1 MQKLWSRT
9 RLHLSHDGSQICD
22 SHPGRTGSD
31 SRMGSCYQVHKVL
44 SCRPDYGFFFC
55 LYFYK
60 IERSIWNF
68 GFGNPLIV
76 RSLMSCCGNLGNNAE
91 NSAKDRG
98 LACGLSE
105 GNKDL
110 VRATHM
116 IERFWAPGA
125 STTHSRLDPLR
136 ALSYQ
141 DSSS

>member
-1 MQKLWSRT
+1 MAARFVT
-9 RLHLSHDGSQICD
+9 V
-22 SHPGRTGSD
+22 T
-31 SRMGSCYQVHKVL
+31 QVGQVL
-44 SCRPDYGFFFC
+44 IAEWEVVIRFIKYYHANLIMAFSFIFIF
-55 LYFYK
+55 K

-98 LACGLSE
+98 LTCGLSE

-125 STTHSRLDPLR
+125 STTHSRLYPLI
-136 ALSYQ
+136 ALSNR